1 MAERFLIIRL
11 GAMGDIIH
19 SLPAAAALRRAHP
32 TAEIGWA
39 IEERWV
45 ELLTTRAGIAGR
57 RGPEKPLPDR
67 IHLVNTRAWREAM
80 FSDETWREAL
90 AAIKEIRSFHY
101 DTAIRSEE

>member
-32 TAEIGWA
+32 SAEIGWA
-39 IEERWV
+39 VEDRWV
-45 ELLTTRAGIAGR
+45 ELLTTRAAMAER
-57 RGPEKPLPDR
+57 RGPQKPLPDR

-80 FSDETWREAL
+80 WSDETWREVIAS
-90 AAIKEIRSFHY
+90 IKEIRQF
-101 DTAIRSEE
+101 